1 MLEIILTNLFKNN
14 LIIGFMIILIFNVLF
29 LAVKYTIIS
38 ECKGKSYRVFIPVLG
53 EIEMY
58 KASNSSVFK
67 YIFLTL
73 FPFIFTTSK
82 MYNSNF
88 LFVFV
93 LIYLLIRMKV
103 LYKRNYNIFKRIYN
117 FDSIINYKSISKYSF
132 FSLIDHKLVFIIF
145 LYRNSIET
153 KVNKKRKKVKYFA
166 LFLAFIINFTVI
178 FTESVNAA
186 SLNVTNYL
194 KNAKIYNQELLMASN
209 ENEMIDSIKKERKVL
224 IKLGINDRKKDNN
237 MYFDV
242 YDHNGQP
249 FYGEMSV
256 NDRINLNAEDYCK
269 NNHRIVTYYS
279 YQGEFLSHYAVC
291 FDCSFQRITAVQ
303 DVIEGKKIISSKK
316 LKAAFDEVENE
327 NISNQEEVKPEKVE
341 KPKNDIVNK
350 KKDGIIGSINEGVKK
365 IIDNPEEV
373 IALFTNLSFAIA
385 FETVLAMTGLSWIS
399 DCIDIAM
406 LIKAVIN
413 DPTILT
419 MNGIISVG
427 NIIGVSLMII
437 STGALLSVLPNN
449 FKSVIKKFSDKIY
462 TTSKKAIDKFVK
474 KIFKDKLYDLN
485 LNITKAIN
493 KIRKPYKH
501 YPKKSIN
508 DLPQNVQ
515 IAFKGYSSNNWM
527 GQYRGQVVNG
537 YSVDAG
543 RHWKNDYLQMPETNN
558 SGQKIKYFEYD
569 VNTRKKGDNRDAER
583 FVVSEDGT
591 VYYTDSHY
599 KTYIEIKERVRND
612 KKQNS

>member
-29 LAVKYTIIS
+29 LTVKYTIIS
-38 ECKGKSYRVFIPVLG
+38 KCKGKSYRAFIPVLG

-58 KASNSSVFK
+58 KVSNSSVFK

-73 FPFIFTTSK
+73 FPFIFTIPK
-82 MYNSNF
+82 IYNSNF

-93 LIYLLIRMKV
+93 LIYILIRMKV
-103 LYKRNYNIFKRIYN
+103 LYKRNFNIFKRIYN
-117 FDSIINYKSISKYSF
+117 WSSIINYKSISKYSY

-145 LYRNSIET
+145 LYRNSIEI
-153 KVNKKRKKVKYFA
+153 KENNKRKKSKYLA
-166 LFLAFIINFTVI
+166 LFLAFIINFTII

-194 KNAKIYNQELLMASN
+194 KNEKIYNQELLMASN

-224 IKLGINDRKKDNN
+224 IKLGINDRKKDNDI
-237 MYFDV
+237 YFDV
-242 YDHNGQP
+242 FDHNGQP
-249 FYGEMSV
+249 FYGELSV
-256 NDRINLNAEDYCK
+256 NDEINLNAEDYCK

-291 FDCSFQRITAVQ
+291 FDCSFQRITNVQ
-303 DVIEGKKIISSKK
+303 DVIEGKKIISSQK

-327 NISNQEEVKPEKVE
+327 NISEQEEVKPEKVE

-350 KKDGIIGSINEGVKK
+350 KKEGIIGSINEGVKK
-365 IIDNPEEV
+365 IIDNPEE
-373 IALFTNLSFAIA
+373 IISLFTNFSFAIA

-406 LIKAVIN
+406 LIK
-413 DPTILT
+413 
-419 MNGIISVG
+419 SV
-427 NIIGVSLMII
+427 
-437 STGALLSVLPNN
+437 
-449 FKSVIKKFSDKIY
+449 
-462 TTSKKAIDKFVK
+462 
-474 KIFKDKLYDLN
+474 
-485 LNITKAIN
+485 
-493 KIRKPYKH
+493 
-501 YPKKSIN
+501 IN
-508 DLPQNVQ
+508 DLPQNAQ
-515 IAFKGYSSNNWM
+515 KAFKGYSSNNWM
-527 GQYRGQVVNG
+527 GQYKGQVTKG
-537 YSVDAG
+537 YQVDAG
-543 RHWKNDYLQMPETNN
+543 KKWENRHLQMPAINN
-558 SGQKIKYFEYD
+558 SGQVIKYFEYD
-569 VNTRKKGDNRDAER
+569 VNTRKKGVNRDAER

-612 KKQNS
+612 KK